1 MAWPEEQI
9 VMKNRERLDV
19 ILVDSGLVKSRERAK
34 ALIMEGKVS
43 VNNITVIKAGTLVNK
58 DSEIILKNADIP
70 YVGRGGLKLKSAV
83 DFFHINPG
91 GKVVMDIGCSTGGFT
106 DCVLKEN
113 ARKVYAV
120 DVGYGQIDWSLR
132 QNPNVVLL
140 EKTNIRY
147 LAREKIPDAVDLI
160 LIDVSF
166 ISLTKVLP
174 KCLDFL
180 DKKGEI
186 LALIKPQ
193 FEVGREM
200 VEKGGVIKDES
211 KRVHAVEHIKSF
223 AESIGF
229 EAIGIFESPVHGQ
242 KGNIEYFLYLR
253 RDIYGRS

>member
-1 MAWPEEQI
+1 
-9 VMKNRERLDV
+9 MKNRERLDV

-174 KCLDFL
+174 KC
-180 DKKGEI
+180 
-186 LALIKPQ
+186 
-193 FEVGREM
+193 
-200 VEKGGVIKDES
+200 
-211 KRVHAVEHIKSF
+211 
-223 AESIGF
+223 
-229 EAIGIFESPVHGQ
+229 
-242 KGNIEYFLYLR
+242 
-253 RDIYGRS
+253 